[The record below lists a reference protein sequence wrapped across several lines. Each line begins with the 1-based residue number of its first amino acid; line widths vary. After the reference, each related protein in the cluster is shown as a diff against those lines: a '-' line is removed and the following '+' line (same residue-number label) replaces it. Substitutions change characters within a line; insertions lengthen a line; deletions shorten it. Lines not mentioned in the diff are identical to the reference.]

1 MKVKRFVIEL
11 SQNGRSRGHT
21 MTNFEQKY
29 LLQIK
34 ERRIVKGCYSRDELP
49 FVSDCWVDHIISFD
63 LGNLQNMIEK
73 SICKSDYRVV
83 TYPGMEVI
91 KIYE

>member
-1 MKVKRFVIEL
+1 MSAENQR
-11 SQNGRSRGHT
+11 
-21 MTNFEQKY
+21 Y

-34 ERRIVKGCYSRDELP
+34 ERRIVKRCYNDGELP

-83 TYPGMEVI
+83 TYPKMEVI

>member
-1 MKVKRFVIEL
+1 MKSENQR
-11 SQNGRSRGHT
+11 
-21 MTNFEQKY
+21 Y
-29 LLQIK
+29 LLQVK
-34 ERRIVKGCYSRDELP
+34 ERRIVKRCYNDGELP

-83 TYPGMEVI
+83 TYPEMEVI